1 MRKNMQRNKTSFFM
15 FVCITVLYKYMKSLR
30 NDVHNLSA
38 NAHVRRKIS
47 QEFDHDIVDMYICLY
62 IANEGC
68 HIRINNNLLMDNYSL
83 FNLLFLFS
91 IYLFFRFYL
100 LASSAVRSWV

>member
-1 MRKNMQRNKTSFFM
+1 MHLTF
-15 FVCITVLYKYMKSLR
+15 LYKYMKSLR

-47 QEFDHDIVDMYICLY
+47 QEFYHDIVDMYIFLY

-68 HIRINNNLLMDNYSL
+68 HIRINNNPIMDNYSL

-91 IYLFFRFYL
+91 IYLFFCFYL
-100 LASSAVRSWV
+100 LASSAVGRGFEP